1 MDEVSECA
9 EISPS
14 TYTKH
19 ISLNINHKCM
29 DILEYIGGRIVQK
42 YSKKYPELE
51 GKPDAKFKWITLKDT
66 GGLSYPSDSLMCEI
80 QEMEKSFRVF
90 HGEKIDMKREPI
102 ARLVDIILEKSALQ
116 REVIEFFVKV
126 RFFRR
131 IKELNMKPLLL
142 EGRGGGGVRAHKQQ
156 AQFRN

>member
-51 GKPDAKFKWITLKDT
+51 GKPDTKFKWITLKDT

-90 HGEKIDMKREPI
+90 HGEKIDMKPEPI

-116 REVIEFFVKV
+116 REVIEFFEKVKQPS
-126 RFFRR
+126 
-131 IKELNMKPLLL
+131 KQLNGLVFGNPN
-142 EGRGGGGVRAHKQQ
+142 GTN
-156 AQFRN
+156 F